1 LHLPLTES
9 IEGDVMTKN
18 AGYILAIDAGTG
30 SGRAV
35 LFDSCGSQVAVGQEE
50 WTHKSD
56 PRYPNS
62 MEFDVIHNWQLL
74 CRCIEHACH
83 QGRIS
88 PSSIVAVSATSMRE
102 GIVLY
107 NTEGNELWGCANVD
121 ARAAN
126 EVRLL
131 KEQFPG
137 LEEKFYRISGQTFAL
152 GALPR
157 LLWVKNFM
165 PEAYE
170 QIAKISMLSDWVLFR
185 LCGEIATD
193 PSNGG
198 TSGIYSLADRN
209 WVPEM
214 ARTVGLRHDI
224 FPPSVESG
232 TIIGKVT
239 TQAARDTGLPKGL
252 PVVMGGGDVQF
263 GCVGLGVVRP
273 SQIAVLGGTFWQLVN
288 LSEPATDPKMNI
300 RVNPHAVPGLNQAE
314 AISFFVGL
322 TTRWFRDAF
331 CQPEAAI
338 ASERAVDTYH
348 VLEDMARAVP
358 PGSRGII
365 PIFSDVM
372 HYGNWY
378 HAAPSLLNLR
388 IDPSVCGKAEIF
400 RALEENAAIVSASNL
415 KQISAFTGADT
426 DTLVFAGGAS
436 KGSLWCQIL
445 ADVTGKQVRV
455 PVVKEATALGGAIAA
470 GVGIGLYPKMA
481 DAADSLVCWER
492 DYEPNRDNYQ
502 LYQEIQDKWARA
514 YAAQR
519 SLVDEAVTQ
528 PMWKAPG
535 L

>member
-1 LHLPLTES
+1 
-9 IEGDVMTKN
+9 MTKN

-35 LFDSCGSQVAVGQEE
+35 LFDSRGSQVAVAQEE

-62 MEFDVIHNWQLL
+62 MEFDVIHNWELL
-74 CRCIEHACH
+74 CRCIRNVCR

-88 PSSIVAVSATSMRE
+88 PPSIAAVSATSMRE

-107 NTEGNELWGCANVD
+107 NGEGKELWGCANVD

-126 EVRLL
+126 EVRFL

-252 PVVMGGGDVQF
+252 PVVMGGGDVQL

-273 SQIAVLGGTFWQLVN
+273 SQTAILGRYFLAAAGQSIQASYGSENEYPGQSSCSAGFEPSRSHIVLRRSHHAMVSGRV
-288 LSEPATDPKMNI
+288 LSARGRHSIRTSHGYLSCVGRNGSLSPARLPGYH
-300 RVNPHAVPGLNQAE
+300 PH
-314 AISFFVGL
+314 FFG
-322 TTRWFRDAF
+322 RDA
-331 CQPEAAI
+331 
-338 ASERAVDTYH
+338 
-348 VLEDMARAVP
+348 
-358 PGSRGII
+358 
-365 PIFSDVM
+365 
-372 HYGNWY
+372 
-378 HAAPSLLNLR
+378 
-388 IDPSVCGKAEIF
+388 
-400 RALEENAAIVSASNL
+400 
-415 KQISAFTGADT
+415 
-426 DTLVFAGGAS
+426 
-436 KGSLWCQIL
+436 LW
-445 ADVTGKQVRV
+445 
-455 PVVKEATALGGAIAA
+455 
-470 GVGIGLYPKMA
+470 
-481 DAADSLVCWER
+481 
-492 DYEPNRDNYQ
+492 
-502 LYQEIQDKWARA
+502 
-514 YAAQR
+514 
-519 SLVDEAVTQ
+519 
-528 PMWKAPG
+528 
-535 L
+535 